1 MSMENGVQCLYNVC
15 TMSVPMLSVPVSHEH
30 RDITVFEDY
39 QAPSTP
45 ASDRCA
51 SSTAH
56 CSIPYCEN
64 VRAGRKSVSGSVEC
78 RSAADWMFVLHMLI

>member
-1 MSMENGVQCLYNVC
+1 
-15 TMSVPMLSVPVSHEH
+15 MSVPMLSVPVNQEH
-30 RDITVFEDY
+30 RDIAVLEDF
-39 QAPSTP
+39 QGPLPP
-45 ASDRCA
+45 ALERGA

-64 VRAGRKSVSGSVEC
+64 LRAGSKSVSGSVEC